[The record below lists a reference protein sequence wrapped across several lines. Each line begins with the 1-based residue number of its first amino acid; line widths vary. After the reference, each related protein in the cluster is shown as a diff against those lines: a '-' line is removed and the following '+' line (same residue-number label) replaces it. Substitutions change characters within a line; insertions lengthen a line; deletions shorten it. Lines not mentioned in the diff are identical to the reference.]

1 MSLSNSYLEEV
12 IAKIAINCFTSYD
25 KINDMKNLLKLR
37 IKNLPPNEPAPHL
50 YKYYYEYIFKIAR
63 LFKSLDEEIPLA

>member
-1 MSLSNSYLEEV
+1 
-12 IAKIAINCFTSYD
+12 
-25 KINDMKNLLKLR
+25 MKNLLKLR